1 MGAGA
6 MSSWLVS
13 SSKTWAHGVQTDH
26 AWPPRGPEAMVTGRF
41 DGHDSRCS
49 PRRAPRGCYPE
60 MTAINLHAAITRD
73 EFERTIDELR
83 AEMKSSS
90 SHATATDSADFE
102 RLREV
107 FVLKDEFRLFKWF
120 GGLALAAVLSGMG
133 LLYQAIAEQRV
144 AMERQFAD
152 LRAEMHAGFR
162 AITANVDSRFVT
174 VDSRFVTMDSRFARM
189 DSRIDDLDSRFDA
202 MDSKFDAMDSKF
214 DAMDSRFDDM
224 DSRVTALQHDVA
236 DVKERLARVETL
248 LDVKNRERLPD

>member
-1 MGAGA
+1 
-6 MSSWLVS
+6 
-13 SSKTWAHGVQTDH
+13 
-26 AWPPRGPEAMVTGRF
+26 MVAGRF

-49 PRRAPRGCYPE
+49 ARRAPRGCYPA
-60 MTAINLHAAITRD
+60 MTAMNPHTTITRD

-90 SHATATDSADFE
+90 SHATATDSADLE

-107 FVLKDEFRLFKWF
+107 FVLKEEFRLFKWF

-174 VDSRFVTMDSRFARM
+174 VDSRFVTMDSRLAR
-189 DSRIDDLDSRFDA
+189 
-202 MDSKFDAMDSKF
+202 
-214 DAMDSRFDDM
+214 MDSRFDDM

-236 DVKERLARVETL
+236 DVKERLARIETL
-248 LDVKNRERLPD
+248 LDVKNRERPPD

>member
-1 MGAGA
+1 
-6 MSSWLVS
+6 
-13 SSKTWAHGVQTDH
+13 
-26 AWPPRGPEAMVTGRF
+26 
-41 DGHDSRCS
+41 
-49 PRRAPRGCYPE
+49 
-60 MTAINLHAAITRD
+60 MTAMNPHTTITRD

-90 SHATATDSADFE
+90 SHATATDSADLE

-107 FVLKDEFRLFKWF
+107 FVLKEEFRLFKWF
-120 GGLALAAVLSGMG
+120 GGLALAATLSGMG

-174 VDSRFVTMDSRFARM
+174 VDSRFVTMDSRLARM
-189 DSRIDDLDSRFDA
+189 DSRIDDL
-202 MDSKFDAMDSKF
+202 DSKF

-236 DVKERLARVETL
+236 DVKERLARIETL

>member
-1 MGAGA
+1 
-6 MSSWLVS
+6 
-13 SSKTWAHGVQTDH
+13 
-26 AWPPRGPEAMVTGRF
+26 
-41 DGHDSRCS
+41 
-49 PRRAPRGCYPE
+49 
-60 MTAINLHAAITRD
+60 MTAMNPHTTITRD

-174 VDSRFVTMDSRFARM
+174 VDSRFARM
-189 DSRIDDLDSRFDA
+189 DSRIDDLDSRFDAMDSRFDAMDSRFDA

-214 DAMDSRFDDM
+214 DAMDSRFDAMDSRFDDMDSRFDAMDSRFDNM

-248 LDVKNRERLPD
+248 VGVKSRERLPD

>member
-1 MGAGA
+1 
-6 MSSWLVS
+6 
-13 SSKTWAHGVQTDH
+13 
-26 AWPPRGPEAMVTGRF
+26 
-41 DGHDSRCS
+41 
-49 PRRAPRGCYPE
+49 
-60 MTAINLHAAITRD
+60 MTAINPHAAITRD

-90 SHATATDSADFE
+90 SHATATDRADPE
-102 RLREV
+102 RPREV

-120 GGLALAAVLSGMG
+120 GGLALAAILSGMG
-133 LLYQAIAEQRV
+133 LLYQVMAEQRV

-174 VDSRFVTMDSRFARM
+174 VDSRF
-189 DSRIDDLDSRFDA
+189 
-202 MDSKFDAMDSKF
+202 
-214 DAMDSRFDDM
+214 DDM
-224 DSRVTALQHDVA
+224 DSRITALQHNVA

>member
-1 MGAGA
+1 
-6 MSSWLVS
+6 
-13 SSKTWAHGVQTDH
+13 
-26 AWPPRGPEAMVTGRF
+26 
-41 DGHDSRCS
+41 
-49 PRRAPRGCYPE
+49 
-60 MTAINLHAAITRD
+60 MTAMNPHTTITRD

-90 SHATATDSADFE
+90 SHATATDSANLE

-202 MDSKFDAMDSKF
+202 MDSRFDAMDSRFDAMDSKF

-224 DSRVTALQHDVA
+224 DSRITALQHDVA